1 MKKAN
6 KIIVF
11 ASSGVFAAAVSSS
24 AVAQPP
30 APPAPEVRAAMQ
42 KLAWLEGEWRGAGWY
57 NTPGGKETYEV
68 SEKAHFHL
76 DGLILVVHGR
86 GWSVAEDGTEIEGH
100 KAFGVLSYDAY
111 AKTYRFDAFVK
122 EGYQSRSEPQ
132 VGENEYRWSHPA
144 GPNAEMR
151 YHARLSD
158 DGEWI
163 ESGERCVAENCTPV
177 MEMRLSR
184 ISSD

>member
-1 MKKAN
+1 MKKSH
-6 KIIVF
+6 KIIGLTSCV
-11 ASSGVFAAAVSSS
+11 VVAAV
-24 AVAQPP
+24 AANDAMAQAP
-30 APPAPEVRAAMQ
+30 APPAPEVREAMQ

-57 NTPGGKETYEV
+57 NTPAGRETYEV

-76 DGLILVVHGR
+76 DGLILVVQGR
-86 GWSVAEDGTEIEGH
+86 GWSVDEDGAEIEGH

-122 EGYQSRSEPQ
+122 EGYQSRSAPQ
-132 VGENEYRWSHPA
+132 VGENEFRWSHPA

-151 YHARLSD
+151 YHARLSP

-163 ESGERCVAENCTPV
+163 ESGERCVAEKCTPV

-184 ISSD
+184 SSPD